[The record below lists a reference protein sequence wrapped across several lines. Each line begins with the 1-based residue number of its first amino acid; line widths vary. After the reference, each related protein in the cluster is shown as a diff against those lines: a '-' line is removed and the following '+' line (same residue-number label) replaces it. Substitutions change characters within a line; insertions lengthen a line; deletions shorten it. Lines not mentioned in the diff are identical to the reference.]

1 VKSDEAGSSQGL
13 SIFPDRRIES
23 KAIHHP
29 CRRAQPS
36 PSDFDTKPWWIRT
49 RYQPSQQKRQTVYS
63 STTSALPSNQI
74 NVVKRRHPSNQLYVI
89 GITGTN
95 GKTTVSYLIGQVLKA
110 AGYNP
115 FVLGTLSSG
124 GAELSTPVAKDI
136 QTHMYAHLENGGTH
150 FIMEVTSEGIHQSR
164 IIDIDFDVKLL
175 TNITPDH
182 LDYHKTF
189 EIYQQV
195 KLNFMAEGDSHK
207 VYPKTFHA
215 EEITFPTKLF
225 GEFNLLNVKAAA
237 YVLRLMGISE
247 LTIRDTLSSCLPP
260 AGRLENVDCRQPY
273 LVFVDFAHT
282 PDALENVL
290 KTAKDIA
297 LLRKGKLLVLFGCGG
312 NRDQTKRPKMG
323 KIASE
328 LADYAVITEDNSRL
342 ESGQKIMEEIKRG
355 IKISR
360 NNYILIPNR
369 REAISFIINQ
379 AKAPD
384 VILLAGK
391 GHETH
396 QTIGEKREYFDDRI
410 EAKKAII
417 GRQKSK
423 KIPAYLAS

>member
-1 VKSDEAGSSQGL
+1 MKNDEAGSLQGRT
-13 SIFPDRRIES
+13 IFSDRRIES
-23 KAIHHP
+23 KAIQHP
-29 CRRAQPS
+29 CRRAKPS
-36 PSDFDTKPWWIRT
+36 ASDFETTPWWLRA
-49 RYQPSQQKRQTVYS
+49 RYQSSQQKRQTMYS
-63 STTSALPSNQI
+63 STTQALPSAQK

-115 FVLGTLSSG
+115 FVLGTLNSG
-124 GAELSTPVAKDI
+124 GTELSTPVAKDI
-136 QTHMYAHLENGGTH
+136 QTHMDAHLANGGTH

-164 IIDIDFDVKLL
+164 IIDIEFDVKLL

-189 EIYQQV
+189 ETYQQV
-195 KLNFMAEGDSHK
+195 KLNFMAEGEPHK
-207 VYPKTFHA
+207 VYPKTFLG
-215 EEITFPTKLF
+215 EEIAFPTKLF
-225 GEFNLLNVKAAA
+225 GDFNLLNVKAAA

-247 LTIRDTLSSCLPP
+247 RTIRDTISSCLPP

-328 LADYAVITEDNSRL
+328 LADYTVITEDNSRL
-342 ESGQKIMEEIKRG
+342 ESGQKIMEDIKHG
-355 IKISR
+355 IEVR
-360 NNYILIPNR
+360 RTNYTLIPNR
-369 REAISFIINQ
+369 REAITFIINQ

-384 VILLAGK
+384 VILLAGR

-396 QTIGEKREYFDDRI
+396 QTIGEKREYFDDRV

-417 GRQKSK
+417 GRQKR
-423 KIPAYLAS
+423 